1 MNRWIGTGRLVK
13 DPEVKVTK
21 NGIAVCSFTFA
32 CDRKFKDENGEK
44 KADFIPCVAWRKLA
58 EIMGNNLHKGSKIL
72 IVGNIQTRNY
82 DDKDGKK
89 IFITELIVEEIEFL
103 EKQAF
108 KDNGKL
114 EGTPT
119 VSADNGFFPVD
130 DGDSCGLPFDL

>member
-1 MNRWIGTGRLVK
+1 MKLFDLHCDTLV
-13 DPEVKVTK
+13 TL
-21 NGIAVCSFTFA
+21 
-32 CDRKFKDENGEK
+32 GEK

-82 DDKDGKK
+82 EDKDGKK
-89 IFITELIVEEIEFL
+89 IFITELIVDEIEFL

-119 VSADNGFFPVD
+119 VSADNGFFPVE
-130 DGDSCGLPFDL
+130 DSDTSLPFDL